1 MTRQQKKALRQQ
13 RSTRQL
19 MGITK
24 LTEHG
29 MMTPSGELIFYLI
42 QPDNL
47 SVLSSEGVRSRVR
60 ALTDVFRTISNV
72 DVLAL
77 DSRASFRLN
86 KEHCQRRLE
95 QEEVPAIRELLRQ
108 EMELLDK
115 IQTSSASAREFV
127 LVLRLEGN
135 TLAEPAFL
143 RQTEKAINDQGIP
156 ARLADEQD
164 IKRLLAV
171 YYQHDVTAEYFGELD
186 GEEFVINGKI

>member
-19 MGITK
+19 MGITR

-29 MMTPSGELIFYLI
+29 IMTQSGELVFYLI

-72 DVLAL
+72 DVLAM

-86 KEHCQRRLE
+86 REYCQSRLE
-95 QEEVPAIRELLRQ
+95 HEAVPAIRELLRL
-108 EMELLDK
+108 EMELLDE
-115 IQTSSASAREFV
+115 IQTTSASAREFV
-127 LVLRLEGN
+127 MVLRLEAN
-135 TLAEPAFL
+135 TPAGSAFL

-156 ARLADEQD
+156 AQLANEQD

-171 YYQHDVTAEYFGELD
+171 YYQHDVTTEYFCELD
-186 GEEFVINGKI
+186 GEEFVTHGKA